1 MDSKLDRLEQKLILM
16 QKNNKNQ
23 SEITELMKIL
33 HTLRAEKLGKTG
45 TLTEDTVPIERADTD
60 Q

>member
-33 HTLRAEKLGKTG
+33 HMLRAEKLGKTG
-45 TLTEDTVPIERADTD
+45 ILTEDTVPIERADTD